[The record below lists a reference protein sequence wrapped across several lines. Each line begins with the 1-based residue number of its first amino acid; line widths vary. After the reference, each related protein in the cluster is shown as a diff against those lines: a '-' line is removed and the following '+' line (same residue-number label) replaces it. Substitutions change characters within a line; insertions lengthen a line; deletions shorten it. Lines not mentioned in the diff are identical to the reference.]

1 MPRDV
6 YDNIRH
12 RCYKNWDGMLE
23 QLVKF
28 TSIVF
33 LQAEQ
38 RIIEQ
43 KTRDLEAMYTIMSGT
58 CQVIMSE
65 YDENLGHLKE
75 VKCGKLVTG

>member
-1 MPRDV
+1 MLDLQTYRSEWYKDNKNDTDRLPKDV
-6 YDNIRH
+6 YDQIRI

-43 KTRDLEAMYTIMSGT
+43 KTRELEAMYTIMSGT
-58 CQVIMSE
+58 C
-65 YDENLGHLKE
+65 
-75 VKCGKLVTG
+75 